1 LAAGTKG
8 AHEFGGEVEMLRGSL
23 VVLFILILTTTP
35 GWSQSTPVGD
45 VGTPGVEVPPDRAP
59 SAEWNQRLN
68 ELVRAA
74 TPASQEAVSPQD
86 YRIGPDDMLSITI
99 LDAPDISRSV
109 RVSAGGEIS
118 LPLLGVIKAADLTP
132 RELELVLAE
141 LLRRTYMKDP
151 HVSIQVTE
159 MQSHSISVMGAV
171 RQPGVFQMRGDKTL
185 LEVLSMA
192 GGLADDAGDTVLVM
206 RKPDADDGHGSGVGP
221 KLGESQAAS
230 EVTQISLRQL
240 LQSGDPRFNVHVHP
254 GDIVKVQEAGIVYVV
269 GEVKKPGGF
278 PITKGERLTVL
289 QVVALGEGL
298 TPTAAKGS
306 ARIIRTDDKGQR
318 AEIPVDV
325 GKILK
330 GKAPDLPLMARDILF
345 VPNSASKSAARGTVD
360 ALVRVVSF
368 RRIPY

>member
-1 LAAGTKG
+1 
-8 AHEFGGEVEMLRGSL
+8 MLRGSL
-23 VVLFILILTTTP
+23 ASLFILILTTAL
-35 GWSQSTPVGD
+35 GWSQSAPAGGVGAS
-45 VGTPGVEVPPDRAP
+45 TVEVPPERSA
-59 SAEWNQRLN
+59 SAEWNQRLS

-74 TPASQEAVSPQD
+74 TPTSQVAVSAQD
-86 YRIGPDDMLSITI
+86 YRIGPDDMLAITV
-99 LDAPDISRSV
+99 LDAPDMSRSV

-132 RELELVLAE
+132 RELELVMAE

-151 HVSIQVTE
+151 HVNIQVTE

-171 RQPGVFQMRGDKTL
+171 RQPGVFQMRGDRTL

-192 GGLADDAGDTVLVM
+192 GGLADDAGETVLVM
-206 RKPDADDGHGSGVGP
+206 RKPDVASNNGGGVASDQG
-221 KLGESQAAS
+221 KEQAAAD
-230 EVTQISLRQL
+230 TMQISLKQL
-240 LQSGDPRFNVHVHP
+240 LESGNPRSNVQVHP

-269 GEVKKPGGF
+269 GEVNKPGGF
-278 PITKGERLTVL
+278 PIKKSERLTVL

-298 TPTAAKGS
+298 TRTAAKGS
-306 ARIIRTDDKGQR
+306 GRIIRTGDEGQR
-318 AEIPVDV
+318 TEIPVDL

-330 GKAPDLPLMARDILF
+330 GKAPDLQLMARDILF
-345 VPNSASKSAARGTVD
+345 VPNSTTKSAARGTVD

>member
-1 LAAGTKG
+1 VGTKG
-8 AHEFGGEVEMLRGSL
+8 VHEFGGEVRMLRGSL
-23 VVLFILILTTTP
+23 SALFVLILVTTL

-45 VGTPGVEVPPDRAP
+45 VGTTSVEVPPERSA

-86 YRIGPDDMLSITI
+86 YRIGPDDMLSITV

-206 RKPDADDGHGSGVGP
+206 RKPGAVSDSGP
-221 KLGESQAAS
+221 AAASSRENEQAAS
-230 EVTQISLRQL
+230 DAAQISLKQL
-240 LQSGDPRFNVHVHP
+240 LESGDPRSNIQVHP

-278 PITKGERLTVL
+278 PIKKSERLTVL

-298 TPTAAKGS
+298 TPTASKGS

-330 GKAPDLPLMARDILF
+330 GKSPDLPLMARDILF